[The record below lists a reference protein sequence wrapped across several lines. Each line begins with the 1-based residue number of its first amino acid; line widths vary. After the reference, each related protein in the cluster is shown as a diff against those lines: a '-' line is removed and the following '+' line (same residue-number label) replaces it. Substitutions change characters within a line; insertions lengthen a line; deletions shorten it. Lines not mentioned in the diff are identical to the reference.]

1 MSQTAATR
9 RHFAI
14 AKHYMNKDAMNEF
27 SFFFDVIDID
37 GECFQVSIE
46 NTIGIGPYKKALA
59 MAHNIAVSSVL
70 STYPGASIKLREYH
84 AFKGDYVTKYTRLDL
99 GK

>member
-1 MSQTAATR
+1 MSQTAAMR

-14 AKHYMNKDAMNEF
+14 VEHYKNKDAMHEF
-27 SFFFDVIDID
+27 SFFFDVTDVD
-37 GECFQVSIE
+37 GKSFKVSIE
-46 NTIGIGPYKKALA
+46 NTIGVGPYKKALT

-84 AFKGDYVTKYTRLDL
+84 AFKGDYVIKYTRLDL
-99 GK
+99 GN